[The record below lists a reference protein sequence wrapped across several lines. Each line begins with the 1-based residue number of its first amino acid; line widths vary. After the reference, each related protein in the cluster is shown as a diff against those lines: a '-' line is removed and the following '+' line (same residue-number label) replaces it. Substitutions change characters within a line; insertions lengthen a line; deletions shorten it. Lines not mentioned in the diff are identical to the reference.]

1 MGPGRLPSV
10 PRNFGS
16 SVPPVLQKISHF
28 ADRDPM
34 GTPSRQA
41 GDKALRR
48 WNQRTLSS
56 LTMEQDESL
65 HPHVPGRETGRGTYL
80 QKFIYTG
87 REEREYLFENGKAS
101 PAGGS
106 GYG

>member
-1 MGPGRLPSV
+1 
-10 PRNFGS
+10 
-16 SVPPVLQKISHF
+16 
-28 ADRDPM
+28 
-34 GTPSRQA
+34 
-41 GDKALRR
+41 
-48 WNQRTLSS
+48 
-56 LTMEQDESL
+56 MEQDESL